1 MARVRKQLARDRKGV
16 RAPSSLS
23 SSSSSSS
30 VRSLGGK
37 ARRQAREKLLR
48 RVAAEGPVIHAKLV
62 LPRRSPPKD
71 IVAEE
76 RAKWARWQEEQ
87 QARKRRAAA
96 KIQNMLRA
104 KVFRKKVAARI
115 AEKKLRDQRKR
126 VSSLKAKLRRVQE
139 KAAAR
144 RIARTLR
151 RAVVRRRQFRAQ
163 AKRATEELAQA
174 THESASFGAAAVGGN
189 GLGQGG
195 RLSSSS
201 SSSSSSSKMGT
212 SSAMRVLARAVAR
225 RMGARKA
232 KLTRRTGKRCPR
244 GSRRIR
250 RTGFC
255 GTKSLIAALPRLPRR
270 RQLSPGPDAPK
281 DIDHDLAR
289 HCPKGYRRLR
299 RRQDGKRVKVAVCR
313 KRSK

>member
-16 RAPSSLS
+16 RAP
-23 SSSSSSS
+23 SSSSSS

-151 RAVVRRRQFRAQ
+151 RAVVRRRQLRAQ

-195 RLSSSS
+195 RL
-201 SSSSSSSKMGT
+201 SSSSSSKMGT

-255 GTKSLIAALPRLPRR
+255 GTKSLIAALPHLPRR

-313 KRSK
+313 KRK